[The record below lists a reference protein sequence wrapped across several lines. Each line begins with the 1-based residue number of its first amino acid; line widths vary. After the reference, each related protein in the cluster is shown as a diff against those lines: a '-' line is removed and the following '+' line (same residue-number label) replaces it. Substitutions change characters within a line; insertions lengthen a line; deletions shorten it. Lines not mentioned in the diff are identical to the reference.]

1 MNELADL
8 IIQYQSVFYYINILE
23 VILGVTIMILSP
35 FKKCYSLINY
45 IIAIYLGVGIGS
57 AVGFELLFSTAG
69 MLLGICIGS
78 FVALLIT
85 FICKDKINYVLF
97 ALVLKLTIIVICNY
111 FSNEPYYSVNTTS
124 LIFVVLISLTI
135 CIGEY
140 LFNRT
145 DSIRCLYDKYLY
157 AIFGILEVSAGIV
170 CWHRYDLSSVIKFLT
185 DIDYYYFFTYLWKV
199 DMSIPGQTE
208 DWSIMI
214 ILILPIQVVYMK
226 CIRLRK
232 INASRIDI

>member
-57 AVGFELLFSTAG
+57 AVGFELLFSTDG

-78 FVALLIT
+78 FIALLIT

-97 ALVLKLTIIVICNY
+97 ALVLKLAIIVICNN
-111 FSNEPYYSVNTTS
+111 FSNGLYYSVNTTS
-124 LIFVVLISLTI
+124 LIFVILISLII

-145 DSIRCLYDKYLY
+145 DSIRYLY
-157 AIFGILEVSAGIV
+157 AIFGIMEVSAGIV

-214 ILILPIQVVYMK
+214 ILILSVQVVYMK

-232 INASRIDI
+232 N